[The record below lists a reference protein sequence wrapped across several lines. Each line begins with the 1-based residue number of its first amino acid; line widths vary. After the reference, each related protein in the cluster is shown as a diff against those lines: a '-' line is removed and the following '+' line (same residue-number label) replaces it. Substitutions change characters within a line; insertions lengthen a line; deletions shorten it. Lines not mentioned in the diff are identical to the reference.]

1 MKIGG
6 GQVGGVVGEG
16 QVRCLQVLGRDFVG
30 AVETVP
36 QFGQPVGRNIEGD
49 HLKSGP
55 SEGDSDEEQ
64 EDKIDFDD
72 GPGATLIEH
81 TFRNGLE
88 LAEARADTDFAQF
101 GPWVGRRATLSAN
114 KEGEEEEAA
123 DGKEHGPATVIGWK
137 PGAKGADYASLRGN
151 LLLQMAF
158 CEMVNSSSFKHKLVK
173 PAFVEMLAQV
183 VEHGEDSK
191 SQ

>member
-1 MKIGG
+1 M
-6 GQVGGVVGEG
+6 QRLFRLVHST
-16 QVRCLQVLGRDFVG
+16 L
-30 AVETVP
+30 VEK
-36 QFGQPVGRNIEGD
+36 E
-49 HLKSGP
+49 KSKSPSPSP

-114 KEGEEEEAA
+114 EEGEEDTEKRPL
-123 DGKEHGPATVIGWK
+123 GRRRSNSRRSFPR
-137 PGAKGADYASLRGN
+137 S
-151 LLLQMAF
+151 AF
-158 CEMVNSSSFKHKLVK
+158 DTE
-173 PAFVEMLAQV
+173 PV
-183 VEHGEDSK
+183 VL
-191 SQ
+191 